1 MKSLLF
7 GLLFC
12 FVVLAHADEDAKAD
26 NKKADEIKVFKRLIP
41 ADVLR
46 GKWTQHPKIDRY

>member
-1 MKSLLF
+1 MKSMLF

-12 FVVLAHADEDAKAD
+12 AAILFVRADEDAK
-26 NKKADEIKVFKRLIP
+26 KTESKEEGIKVFKRLIP

-46 GKWTQHPKIDRY
+46 G

>member
-12 FVVLAHADEDAKAD
+12 FVVLSHADEDAKAD
-26 NKKADEIKVFKRLIP
+26 AKKADGIKVFKRLIP
-41 ADVLR
+41 ADILR
-46 GKWTQHPKIDRY
+46 GE